1 MSQIVKSTVTCDM
14 EGRIQTFNEGAEQI
28 FLYAPE
34 EVIGKKRVSLFSPG
48 LVVLEHVPTW
58 LKIASEKGE
67 FKSQTVFLRKDG
79 TAFAADIRI
88 TPTFKDGRQIGYCG
102 VTTPRPDLDAAKA
115 WPKVSLLTKIFST
128 FVVTRAPFLTAT
140 LAPVLIGAAWIVAR
154 GLAAPFPWAL
164 FWLVMLGASAM
175 HIAANTFND
184 YFDWTSGTD
193 QVNNDYFL
201 PFSGG
206 SRSIELGLI
215 SEKGL
220 LRLAFISLAVAVAC
234 GLAALFLSGRVWL
247 IAFGLFG
254 AFSTYFYT
262 APPLR
267 LAARKGLG
275 ELLIGLN
282 FGPLLVAGTVYAL
295 TGHLTWLEF
304 LAGAP
309 IGLLTTAILWINEFP
324 DLSADKS
331 SGKLNL
337 VVTLGK
343 EQARWGY
350 LLILT
355 LAFGLVIL
363 GVAFGWFPPGALAMI
378 LSLPVAYYTTR
389 TLFQHYQDRTLVKAN
404 ATTIQ
409 LHMLAG
415 LLMAAG
421 LLGWAILS

>member
-1 MSQIVKSTVTCDM
+1 MSQVIRSTITCDM
-14 EGRIQTFNEGAEQI
+14 EGRIQTFNKGAEQI

-34 EVIGKKRVSLFSPG
+34 EVVGKKRVSLFSPG

-67 FKSQTVFLRKDG
+67 YKSQTVFLRKDG
-79 TAFAADIRI
+79 TAFAADVRI

-115 WPKVSLLTKIFST
+115 WPKVSLLTKIFSA

-140 LAPVLIGAAWIVAR
+140 LVPVLIGAAWIAAR

-220 LRLAFISLAVAVAC
+220 LRLALAALAVAVTC
-234 GLAALFLSGRVWL
+234 GLAVLFLSGRVWL
-247 IAFGLFG
+247 IGFGLFG

-324 DLSADKS
+324 DLSADEL

-350 LLILT
+350 LLILA

-363 GVAFGWFPPGALAMI
+363 GVAFGWMPLGALAML
-378 LSLPVAYYTTR
+378 LSLPVAWRATR
-389 TLFQHYQDRTLVKAN
+389 ALFQHYQERALIKSN
-404 ATTIQ
+404 AATIQ
-409 LHMLAG
+409 LQALAG

-421 LLGWAILS
+421 LFGWAILG

>member
-1 MSQIVKSTVTCDM
+1 M
-14 EGRIQTFNEGAEQI
+14 EGRIQTFNKGAEQI

-34 EVIGKKRVSLFSPG
+34 EVVGKKRVSLFSPG

-67 FKSQTVFLRKDG
+67 YKSQTVFLRKDG
-79 TAFAADIRI
+79 TAFAADVRI

-115 WPKVSLLTKIFST
+115 WPKVSLLTKIFSA

-140 LAPVLIGAAWIVAR
+140 LVPVLIGAAWIAAR

-220 LRLAFISLAVAVAC
+220 LRLALAALAVAVTC
-234 GLAALFLSGRVWL
+234 GLAVLFLSGRVWL
-247 IAFGLFG
+247 IGFGLFG

-324 DLSADKS
+324 DLSADEL

-350 LLILT
+350 LLILA

-363 GVAFGWFPPGALAMI
+363 GVAFGWMPLGALAML
-378 LSLPVAYYTTR
+378 LSLPVAWRATR
-389 TLFQHYQDRTLVKAN
+389 ALFQHYQERALIKSN
-404 ATTIQ
+404 AATIQ
-409 LHMLAG
+409 LQALAG

-421 LLGWAILS
+421 LFGWAILG